1 MRGVELGWRE
11 EIPVLDEDKGS
22 VPQGGGPGD
31 AEESEI
37 DAVATDFAAHLS
49 IDRGLT
55 HNTVEAY
62 VSDLRQYLTYLQ
74 AAGIEEPASAS
85 RDDVDGFLGS
95 LRKLGGT
102 PETVARKLS
111 MLRNFHRYLLSEGRA
126 SRDPTELIPTPRKW
140 RKLPEVLSVPEVER
154 VLAEP
159 DLGTPKGMRDRAILE
174 TLYATGLRVS
184 ELTGLTLSAVDLRQ
198 GFVRCLGKGMKERVV
213 PLGSHAVRWVER
225 YLEEARPEIARAG
238 SPDLLFLNMR
248 GRPLSRKGCWKLVM
262 GYVEQAGIEKRV
274 SPHTFRHSF
283 ATHLLEGGADLR
295 IVQELLGHSDISTTQ
310 IYTHI
315 DREYLLEVHRTFHS
329 RG

>member
-1 MRGVELGWRE
+1 MRNEDEGSDPHGGGGRGVA
-11 EIPVLDEDKGS
+11 K
-22 VPQGGGPGD
+22 
-31 AEESEI
+31 SER
-37 DAVATDFAAHLS
+37 DVAAADFAGYLG

-55 HNTVEAY
+55 RNTVEAY
-62 VSDLRQYLTYLQ
+62 ASDLKQYLTYLE
-74 AAGIEEPASAS
+74 AAGIEEAGRAS
-85 RDDVDGFLGS
+85 RDDVAGFLGS
-95 LRKLGGT
+95 LRELGAA

-111 MLRNFHRYLLSEGRA
+111 MLRNFHRYLLSEGQA
-126 SRDPTELIPTPRKW
+126 SQDPTELIPTPRKW

-174 TLYATGLRVS
+174 VLYATGLRVS
-184 ELTGLTLSAVDLRQ
+184 ELTGLTLSAVDLDQR
-198 GFVRCLGKGMKERVV
+198 FVRCLGKGMKERVV
-213 PLGSHAVRWVER
+213 PLGSHAVRWIER
-225 YLEEARPEIARAG
+225 YLEEARPQITRAG
-238 SPDLLFLNMR
+238 SPDVLFLNMR

-262 GYVEQAGIEKRV
+262 GYVQQAGIEKRV

-295 IVQELLGHSDISTTQ
+295 IVQELLGHTDISTTQ

-315 DREYLLEVHRTFHS
+315 DREYLLEVHRTFHP